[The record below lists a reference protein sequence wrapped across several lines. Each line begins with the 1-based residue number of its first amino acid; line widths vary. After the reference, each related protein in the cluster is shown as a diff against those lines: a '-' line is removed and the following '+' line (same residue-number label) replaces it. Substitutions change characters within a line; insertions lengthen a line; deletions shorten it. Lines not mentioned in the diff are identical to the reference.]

1 MADQMVML
9 NFDVKGK
16 WIGYMVLTDAKTY
29 NFFDLKD
36 EWTGAFACTDSDS
49 GMNIFNKDGEWT
61 GEFAK

>member
-9 NFDVKGK
+9 NFDTKGK
-16 WIGYMVLTDAKTY
+16 WIGYMVLTDTKTY

-36 EWTGAFACTDSDS
+36 EWTGIFCCTDSDS
-49 GMNIFNKDGEWT
+49 GVNLFNKDGEWT